1 MQNHSKATIN
11 LPREKRWS
19 KLSLLSQ
26 ADIGARLTMGFAI
39 IVLLMLAG
47 MATLVWL
54 SYVMRSQANRLM
66 DMDEQFIEV
75 QRVHAILLSF
85 RVESEGLVKNR
96 DLTTL
101 QREAPRIR
109 GQLTE
114 SLAQTEALFG
124 RIHPDNILD
133 PTILPTLQAIQ
144 GRLPSQLVAFEALAK
159 AGDWNAVQQRVTK
172 QLGSLEDQ
180 SIELVDR
187 VHEDVF
193 SQRIAAARK
202 IHNAQIHAFNAV
214 LVMAAIT
221 AIIAGFLGV
230 QITKSITRPLS
241 SLMAGA
247 SALARGDFNHRVPV
261 TGKDQLAHL
270 GEVFNETIIKL
281 CDLYQ
286 DLQSREAYLAE
297 VQRLSQ
303 TGNFGWSVSDDQFFW
318 SDETLRI
325 FEHDPRTGSPTLE
338 QVLSHVHPEDRAQ
351 LHEQIKQASRELQ
364 AFDSEFRLLL
374 RDGSIRYVRLVAHRC
389 LRQSGEQ
396 FVGAAMNVTASKLAL
411 EEIRTLK
418 DQLFKENIALRE
430 EIDKISMFEEIVGSS
445 EVLRKILSDVAK
457 VAPTDSTVLIR
468 GETGTGK
475 ELVARAIHRRSE
487 RSSRAFIRVNC
498 AAIPQTLIASELFG
512 HEKGAFT
519 GAAQRRLGR
528 FELADGGT
536 IFLDEVGEL
545 PAETQVAL
553 LRVLQEREFERV
565 GGTQPISVD
574 VRVLAATNRDLEAAI
589 DSGAFRQDLF
599 YRLNV
604 FPIRVPALRE
614 RADDIPLL
622 LEYMIDR
629 YSRQIGKRIRN
640 IDRRTMDLIQNYEW
654 PGNIREL
661 QNVVERGVI
670 LCEGDTF
677 EIDDQWFR
685 REMSRTAIRSSGNL
699 STIARLEPDKER
711 ELIEAALQATQG
723 RISGPGGAAAR
734 LGIPRQTLES
744 KIARLGIQKHRWSS
758 A

>member
-11 LPREKRWS
+11 LPRENRWAE
-19 KLSLLSQ
+19 LSLLSR

-39 IVLLMLAG
+39 IVFLMLGG
-47 MATLVWL
+47 MATLIWL
-54 SYVMRSQANRLM
+54 SYVMHSQANRLM
-66 DMDEQFIEV
+66 EMDEQFIEV
-75 QRVHAILLSF
+75 QRVHTVLLSF
-85 RVESEGLVKNR
+85 RVELENLVKSR

-101 QREAPRIR
+101 QREAPKISSR
-109 GQLTE
+109 LTE
-114 SLAQTEALFG
+114 SLAQTEVLFR
-124 RIHPDNILD
+124 RINPDSILD

-144 GRLPSQLVAFEALAK
+144 GRLPSQLEAFEALAK
-159 AGDWNAVQQRVTK
+159 EGDWNAIQLRLTQ

-180 SIELVDR
+180 SIELVDL
-187 VHEDVF
+187 VHDDVF
-193 SQRIAAARK
+193 SERAAAARR
-202 IHNAQIHAFNAV
+202 IHTAQIQAFNAGLALAV
-214 LVMAAIT
+214 IT
-221 AIIAGFLGV
+221 VIIGGFLGG
-230 QITKSITRPLS
+230 QITKSITSPLS

-247 SALARGDFNHRVPV
+247 SALARGDFNHRVPI

-270 GEVFNETIIKL
+270 GEAFNETILKL
-281 CDLYQ
+281 SDLYQ
-286 DLQSREAYLAE
+286 DLQNREAYLAE
-297 VQRLSQ
+297 VQQLSQ
-303 TGNFGWSVSDDQFFW
+303 TGNFGWSVSGDQFFW
-318 SDETLRI
+318 SDETLQV
-325 FEHDPRTGSPTLE
+325 FEHDQRAGPPTLE
-338 QVLSHVHPEDRAQ
+338 QMLSHVHPEDRAQ
-351 LHEQIKQASRELQ
+351 LHERIERASRERQ
-364 AFDSEFRLLL
+364 AFDFEFRVLL
-374 RDGSIRYVRLVAHRC
+374 RDGSTRYVRVVAHRC

-396 FVGAAMNVTASKLAL
+396 FVGAAMNVTANKLAM

-445 EVLRKILSDVAK
+445 DVLRKILSDVAK

-545 PAETQVAL
+545 PPETQVAL

-589 DSGAFRQDLF
+589 ETGVFRQDLF

-604 FPIRVPALRE
+604 FPIRMPALRE

-629 YSRQIGKRIRN
+629 YSRRTGKRIRN
-640 IDRRTMDLIQNYEW
+640 IDKRSMDLFQSYEW

-677 EIDDQWFR
+677 EIDEQWFR
-685 REMSRTAIRSSGNL
+685 QEMSRTPVRSSANS
-699 STIARLEPDKER
+699 STIARLGPDQER
-711 ELIEAALQATQG
+711 ELIEAALRATQG

-744 KIARLGIQKHRWSS
+744 KIARLGIQKHR
-758 A
+758 